1 MYELTEKEHDAV
13 LQLNAEYRRS
23 YFLKKAL
30 EQGGFYIIVDND
42 GPFML
47 EDLDTDEADE
57 KATVLPVFAHE
68 TFANEFIQNSAL
80 KDAKAQYVTTDAY
93 NNSWVEM
100 LNSNEVLIAFMPVGG
115 EEFEIAAPEIIAQA
129 PKA

>member
-68 TFANEFIQNSAL
+68 TFANEFISSGV
-80 KDAKAQYVTTDAY
+80 KDGKAQFVTNDAY

-100 LNSNEVLIAFMPVGG
+100 LKSNEVMIAFMPVGS
-115 EEFEIAAPEIIAQA
+115 EEFEIAAPEIIAEV

>member
-30 EQGGFYIIVDND
+30 EQGGFYIITDND

-68 TFANEFIQNSAL
+68 TFANEFIQGSEL
-80 KDAKAQYVTTDAY
+80 SDAKAQYVTNDAY
-93 NNSWVEM
+93 NTSWVEM
-100 LNSNEVLIAFMPVGG
+100 LKSNEVLIAFMPVGDG
-115 EEFEIAAPEIIAQA
+115 EFEISAPEPILEA